1 MTFKLSG
8 RARDMNTTPK
18 YTPVERA
25 PKTYDDGN
33 DFSLESR
40 AGKRKFD
47 QTKTPAKGAVDDES
61 GVKDEP
67 LNETAE
73 EVQTSPK
80 KKSKKRLIE
89 EVKEEEAEVA
99 NNEEEEEKPEV
110 EAEEVVQPVVS
121 EKKKKKK
128 KSLVKRRS
136 LRFRAKLQLC
146 KKKPLQP
153 PQRRKRSVRVQ
164 QSKRKL
170 HHPKNPSLRKQQR
183 QRAKCQPRRRNANR
197 SLSE

>member
-1 MTFKLSG
+1 MTFKLSGRARDREDVDGNLGVELRSKVEHRLRQLETGMTFKLSG

-47 QTKTPAKGAVDDES
+47 QTKTPAKGAADDES

-99 NNEEEEEKPEV
+99 NNEQEEEKPEV
-110 EAEEVVQPVVS
+110 ETEEVVQPVVS

-128 KSLVKRRS
+128 KSLV
-136 LRFRAKLQLC
+136 Q
-146 KKKPLQP
+146 
-153 PQRRKRSVRVQ
+153 
-164 QSKRKL
+164 
-170 HHPKNPSLRKQQR
+170 
-183 QRAKCQPRRRNANR
+183 
-197 SLSE
+197 

>member
-47 QTKTPAKGAVDDES
+47 QTKTPAKGAADDES

-67 LNETAE
+67 LNETVE

-80 KKSKKRLIE
+80 KK
-89 EVKEEEAEVA
+89 
-99 NNEEEEEKPEV
+99 
-110 EAEEVVQPVVS
+110 
-121 EKKKKKK
+121 KK
-128 KSLVKRRS
+128 KSLVQEEVAEVQS
-136 LRFRAKLQLC
+136 EVAAVQEEAPPTSP
-146 KKKPLQP
+146 KKKKKRQSSAVEAEVAP
-153 PQRRKRSVRVQ
+153 PEEPQLEEAAAAEGEMSAK
-164 QSKRKL
+164 KKL
-170 HHPKNPSLRKQQR
+170 RHPKNPSLR
-183 QRAKCQPRRRNANR
+183 
-197 SLSE
+197 

>member
-47 QTKTPAKGAVDDES
+47 QTKTPAKGAADDES

-80 KKSKKRLIE
+80 KKSLVQEEVAEVQSEVATVQEEAPPTTPKKKKKRQSSA
-89 EVKEEEAEVA
+89 VEAEVA
-99 NNEEEEEKPEV
+99 PPEEPQPEEAAA
-110 EAEEVVQPVVS
+110 AEGEMS
-121 EKKKKKK
+121 AKKKKR
-128 KSLVKRRS
+128 KSKS
-136 LRFRAKLQLC
+136 IG
-146 KKKPLQP
+146 
-153 PQRRKRSVRVQ
+153 
-164 QSKRKL
+164 
-170 HHPKNPSLRKQQR
+170 
-183 QRAKCQPRRRNANR
+183 
-197 SLSE
+197 